1 MATVAGDGIAAGAVY
16 RPPLL
21 IVPQATPLHP
31 APLTLQ
37 VTAIFE
43 LPVTLA
49 LNCCVVP
56 VAMESP
62 LGLTITA
69 TTFTTVTFTAADLV
83 ESAALTAVTVTPA
96 GEGAIGG
103 AE

>member
-1 MATVAGDGIAAGAVY
+1 
-16 RPPLL
+16 
-21 IVPQATPLHP
+21 
-31 APLTLQ
+31 
-37 VTAIFE
+37 
-43 LPVTLA
+43 
-49 LNCCVVP
+49 
-56 VAMESP
+56 MESP